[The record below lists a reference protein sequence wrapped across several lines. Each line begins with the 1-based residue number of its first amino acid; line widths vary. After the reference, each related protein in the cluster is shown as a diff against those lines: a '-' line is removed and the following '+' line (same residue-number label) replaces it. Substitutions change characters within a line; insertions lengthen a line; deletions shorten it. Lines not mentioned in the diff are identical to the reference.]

1 MNIRSNNLFYNKIE
15 FIYLYSNN
23 LIIINIISNNSL
35 KKWKLKPQNIE
46 IVAFYLYKYL
56 KFYL

>member
-23 LIIINIISNNSL
+23 LIIINIIFNNSL
-35 KKWKLKPQNIE
+35 KKWKLKPQKYKNCCVSIYINI
-46 IVAFYLYKYL
+46 
-56 KFYL
+56 